1 MLTSDLLV
9 TRLSGGKIKPVY
21 AAFDPEKLE
30 LARLL
35 IETFEQHIGKTYG
48 DLLAELDGYE
58 EMNYRFIRGL
68 SQLLGRRTAI
78 ETDAAVDPSLARETV
93 FEACEGMAL
102 SPAERKEALQKAA
115 KKLSISAKELEKA
128 LWADLEE
135 NQIVKS
141 FVPIYP
147 AELLKQ
153 YNISLTQTLL
163 FRAVDLDIWIKG
175 DFQKILWKILRSGLM
190 YSLED
195 ADEERGK
202 IDRGINREKEEKEG
216 KTRENFE
223 ELKAVHLHLD
233 GPASL
238 FRISE
243 RYGNSFAKIFPALLR
258 SKGWRLKAGILH
270 KGYQGKRILNF
281 TLDDS
286 EKFFKITPEAAVYP
300 ETLSPELQIK
310 EKIEKYEAG
319 EETGKKAGEEAE
331 KEARIEEIDA
341 EEAAYDSTLEQM
353 FGSLSLGSWK
363 IKREP
368 TILKAGKYAFVPDF
382 SLQRDGMRVYLE
394 IVGFWTPE
402 YLENKIEKLKQ
413 VKEPVILL
421 IDRKL
426 KCSEKDFP
434 SQEVIFFDKKI
445 PANKVMQILRKYEE
459 KKLSEDRSRLEEM
472 EFPISGELVNLE
484 EIAAGK
490 RVLPDALKEVV
501 ADRLAKA
508 GELEEIGELGKIRES
523 ERTGE
528 FEKSRGLEELRE
540 SRKVEDLE
548 KYQDY
553 ILLEN
558 YLIHRQLLERIDQEL
573 ERPGAVETY
582 ADAVKVFESFR
593 LDRSLYYPVLEQLEY
608 KVIWAGLSEE
618 NAKVKKAKK
627 V

>member
-1 MLTSDLLV
+1 
-9 TRLSGGKIKPVY
+9 
-21 AAFDPEKLE
+21 
-30 LARLL
+30 
-35 IETFEQHIGKTYG
+35 
-48 DLLAELDGYE
+48 
-58 EMNYRFIRGL
+58 MNYRFIRGL
-68 SQLLGRRTAI
+68 SQLLGRRTVI

-93 FEACEGMAL
+93 FEACGGMAL
-102 SPAERKEALQKAA
+102 SPAERKETLQKAA
-115 KKLSISAKELEKA
+115 KKLSISVKELEKA

-141 FVPIYP
+141 FVPISP

-195 ADEERGK
+195 TDEERGK
-202 IDRGINREKEEKEG
+202 IDREINREKEEKEG
-216 KTRENFE
+216 KNRETFE

-243 RYGNSFAKIFPALLR
+243 RYGDSFAKIFPALLR
-258 SKGWRLKAGILH
+258 SKGWRLKSGILH

-300 ETLSPELQIK
+300 EILLPELQIK
-310 EKIEKYEAG
+310 EEKEKYEAG

-382 SLQRDGMRVYLE
+382 SLQRDGIRVYLE

-445 PANKVMQILRKYEE
+445 PANEVMQILRKYEG
-459 KKLSEDRSRLEEM
+459 KKLSEDRSRLEKM

-484 EIAAGK
+484 EIAAVKG
-490 RVLPDALKEVV
+490 VLPDALKEVV

-508 GELEEIGELGKIRES
+508 GELEKIEELGKPGES

-528 FEKSRGLEELRE
+528 FKKARGLEELRE
-540 SRKVEDLE
+540 SRKAKEFGKAEEFGKVEDLE
-548 KYQDY
+548 KYQNY
-553 ILLEN
+553 VLLEN
-558 YLIHRQLLERIDQEL
+558 YLIHRLLLEKIDREL
-573 ERPGAVETY
+573 GRPGAVETY
-582 ADAVKVFESFR
+582 ADVVKVFEGFG
-593 LDRSLYYPVLEQLEY
+593 LDRSLYYPVLEQLGY

>member
-1 MLTSDLLV
+1 
-9 TRLSGGKIKPVY
+9 
-21 AAFDPEKLE
+21 
-30 LARLL
+30 
-35 IETFEQHIGKTYG
+35 
-48 DLLAELDGYE
+48 
-58 EMNYRFIRGL
+58 MNYRFIRGL
-68 SQLLGRRTAI
+68 SQLLGRRTVI
-78 ETDAAVDPSLARETV
+78 ETDAAVDPSLAREAV
-93 FEACEGMAL
+93 FEACGGMAL
-102 SPAERKEALQKAA
+102 SPAERKEALRNAA
-115 KKLSISAKELEKA
+115 KKLSISEKELEKA

-135 NQIVKS
+135 NQVVKS
-141 FVPIYP
+141 FVPLSP
-147 AELLKQ
+147 AEILKQ

-190 YSLED
+190 YSIED
-195 ADEERGK
+195 TDEETGK
-202 IDRGINREKEEKEG
+202 IDREIDREINREKEGKEG

-300 ETLSPELQIK
+300 EALSPELQIK
-310 EKIEKYEAG
+310 EEKEKYEAG
-319 EETGKKAGEEAE
+319 KETGKEAE
-331 KEARIEEIDA
+331 KEAGKEVRIEEIDA

-382 SLQRDGMRVYLE
+382 SLHRDGMRVYLE

-445 PANKVMQILRKYEE
+445 PANEVMQILRKYEE
-459 KKLSEDRSRLEEM
+459 RKLSEDRSRLEEM
-472 EFPISGELVNLE
+472 EFPISGELVNLD
-484 EIAAGK
+484 EIAVGK
-490 RVLPDALKEVV
+490 GVLPDALKEVI

-508 GELEEIGELGKIRES
+508 GELEELGELGKIRES
-523 ERTGE
+523 EITGG
-528 FEKSRGLEELRE
+528 FEKSRGFEELRE
-540 SRKVEDLE
+540 SGKAEEFGKGEEFGKVEDLE
-548 KYQDY
+548 KYKNY
-553 ILLEN
+553 VLLEN

-582 ADAVKVFESFR
+582 ADAVKVFEGFG

-618 NAKVKKAKK
+618 NARVKKVNKMT
-627 V
+627 

>member
-1 MLTSDLLV
+1 MID
-9 TRLSGGKIKPVY
+9 
-21 AAFDPEKLE
+21 
-30 LARLL
+30 
-35 IETFEQHIGKTYG
+35 TFKQHVGKTYG
-48 DLLAELDGYE
+48 DLLAELNGYE

-68 SQLLGRRTAI
+68 SQLLGRRTII

-93 FEACEGMAL
+93 FEACGGLVL
-102 SPAERKEALQKAA
+102 SPAERKEALQKTA
-115 KKLSISAKELEKA
+115 KKLSISVKELEKA

-135 NQIVKS
+135 NQVVKS
-141 FVPIYP
+141 FVPLSP
-147 AELLKQ
+147 AELLRQ

-175 DFQKILWKILRSGLM
+175 DFQKLLWKILRSGLM

-195 ADEERGK
+195 TDEIRSETERE
-202 IDRGINREKEEKEG
+202 INREKVEIEEK
-216 KTRENFE
+216 TIENSNEF
-223 ELKAVHLHLD
+223 KVVHLHLD

-270 KGYQGKRILNF
+270 KGYQGKRILEF
-281 TLDDS
+281 TLEGS
-286 EKFFKITPEAAVYP
+286 EKAFKLTPEAVLYP
-300 ETLSPELQIK
+300 KTLSQELQIK
-310 EKIEKYEAG
+310 EYIAGYEAG
-319 EETGKKAGEEAE
+319 KENIGTGKSWNEELIEKPGEEETVESLE
-331 KEARIEEIDA
+331 KETGLEEINA
-341 EEAAYDSTLEQM
+341 EEAVYDSMLEQM

-382 SLQRDGMRVYLE
+382 SLQREGMRVYLE

-445 PANKVMQILRKYEE
+445 PANEIMQILRKYEE
-459 KKLSEDRSRLEEM
+459 KKLSEDRSRLEKM

-484 EIAAGK
+484 KIAVGK
-490 RVLPDALKEVV
+490 GVLPEALTKVV
-501 ADRLAKA
+501 ADRLFKAGKLEKA
-508 GELEEIGELGKIRES
+508 GELEETEDFRE
-523 ERTGE
+523 
-528 FEKSRGLEELRE
+528 FKN
-540 SRKVEDLE
+540 LE
-548 KYQDY
+548 KYQNY
-553 ILLEN
+553 VLLEN
-558 YLIHRQLLERIDQEL
+558 YLIHRQLLDKINQEF
-573 ERPGAVETY
+573 EKPGAVKTY
-582 ADAVKVFESFR
+582 ADAVTVFEDFE
-593 LDRSLYYPVLEQLEY
+593 LDRSLYYPVLEHLGY
-608 KVIWAGLSEE
+608 KVVWTGLSEE
-618 NAKVKKAKK
+618 NAKVRKTE

>member
-1 MLTSDLLV
+1 
-9 TRLSGGKIKPVY
+9 
-21 AAFDPEKLE
+21 
-30 LARLL
+30 
-35 IETFEQHIGKTYG
+35 
-48 DLLAELDGYE
+48 
-58 EMNYRFIRGL
+58 MNYRFIRGL

-319 EETGKKAGEEAE
+319 EEIGKKAGEEAE

>member
-1 MLTSDLLV
+1 
-9 TRLSGGKIKPVY
+9 
-21 AAFDPEKLE
+21 
-30 LARLL
+30 
-35 IETFEQHIGKTYG
+35 
-48 DLLAELDGYE
+48 
-58 EMNYRFIRGL
+58 MNYRFIRGL
-68 SQLLGRRTAI
+68 SQLLGRRTVI
-78 ETDAAVDPSLARETV
+78 ETDAAVDPSMARETV
-93 FEACEGMAL
+93 FETCGGMAL

-115 KKLSISAKELEKA
+115 KKLSISVKELEKA

-135 NQIVKS
+135 NQVIKS
-141 FVPIYP
+141 FVPLSP

-175 DFQKILWKILRSGLM
+175 DFQKLLWKILRSGLM
-190 YSLED
+190 YSMED
-195 ADEERGK
+195 TEEEREK
-202 IDRGINREKEEKEG
+202 IDREIDREIDKEKEGKEG
-216 KTRENFE
+216 KTRENCE
-223 ELKAVHLHLD
+223 ELKAIHLHLD

-243 RYGNSFAKIFPALLR
+243 RYGNSFAKIFPVLLR

-286 EKFFKITPEAAVYP
+286 EKYFKLTPEAALYP
-300 ETLSPELQIK
+300 ETPSPELQIK
-310 EKIEKYEAG
+310 EGNERY
-319 EETGKKAGEEAE
+319 KAGEEERAEGEKAEEETIEYLE
-331 KEARIEEIDA
+331 KETGIQEIDA

-368 TILKAGKYAFVPDF
+368 TILKAGKYAFIPDF
-382 SLQRDGMRVYLE
+382 SLQRDGIRVYLE

-402 YLENKIEKLKQ
+402 YLEKKIDKLKQ

-434 SQEVIFFDKKI
+434 SQDVIFFDKKI
-445 PANKVMQILRKYEE
+445 PANEVMQILRKYEE
-459 KKLSEDRSRLEEM
+459 KKLLEDRSRLEEM

-484 EIAAGK
+484 KIAAGK
-490 RVLPDALKEVV
+490 GVLPDALKEVV
-501 ADRLAKA
+501 AGRLAKVR
-508 GELEEIGELGKIRES
+508 ELEK
-523 ERTGE
+523 TGE
-528 FEKSRGLEELRE
+528 SGKAEEFRE
-540 SRKVEDLE
+540 IDDLG

-553 ILLEN
+553 VLLEN
-558 YLIHRQLLERIDQEL
+558 YLIHKKLLERIDCEL

-582 ADAVKVFESFR
+582 ADAVKAFEGFE
-593 LDRSLYYPVLEQLEY
+593 LDRSLYYPVLDYLRY
-608 KVIWAGLSEE
+608 KVIWTGLSEE
-618 NAKVKKAKK
+618 NAKVKKTGA
-627 V
+627 

>member
-1 MLTSDLLV
+1 
-9 TRLSGGKIKPVY
+9 
-21 AAFDPEKLE
+21 
-30 LARLL
+30 
-35 IETFEQHIGKTYG
+35 
-48 DLLAELDGYE
+48 
-58 EMNYRFIRGL
+58 MNYRFIRGL
-68 SQLLGRRTAI
+68 SQLLGRRTVI

-93 FEACEGMAL
+93 FEACRGMAL
-102 SPAERKEALQKAA
+102 SPTERKETLQKVA
-115 KKLSISAKELEKA
+115 KELSISVKELEKA

-141 FVPIYP
+141 FVSLSP

-195 ADEERGK
+195 TDEERGK
-202 IDRGINREKEEKEG
+202 IEREINREKEEKEG
-216 KTRENFE
+216 DVKENFE

-243 RYGNSFAKIFPALLR
+243 RYGNSFAKIFPALLK

-286 EKFFKITPEAAVYP
+286 EKFFKLTSEAAVYP

-310 EKIEKYEAG
+310 EEKEKYEARV
-319 EETGKKAGEEAE
+319 EIGKEAG

-341 EEAAYDSTLEQM
+341 EEATYDSTLEQM

-402 YLENKIEKLKQ
+402 YIENKIKKLKQ

-445 PANKVMQILRKYEE
+445 PANEVMQILRKYEE
-459 KKLSEDRSRLEEM
+459 KKLSEDRSRLEKL

-484 EIAAGK
+484 EIAADKG
-490 RVLPDALKEVV
+490 VLPDALKEVV
-501 ADRLAKA
+501 ADRLAKSR
-508 GELEEIGELGKIRES
+508 ELEEIGELGKLGES

-528 FEKSRGLEELRE
+528 FEKARELEELRE
-540 SRKVEDLE
+540 SGKAEEFGKVADLE
-548 KYQDY
+548 KYQNY
-553 ILLEN
+553 VLLEN
-558 YLIHRQLLERIDQEL
+558 YLIHRQLLERIDQDL
-573 ERPGAVETY
+573 ERPGAGETY
-582 ADAVKVFESFR
+582 ADAVKVFEGFG
-593 LDRSLYYPVLEQLEY
+593 LDRSLYYPVLEQLGY

>member
-1 MLTSDLLV
+1 
-9 TRLSGGKIKPVY
+9 VY
-21 AAFDPEKLE
+21 AVFDPENLE

-48 DLLAELDGYE
+48 ALLAELEGYE

-68 SQLLGRRTAI
+68 SQLLGRRTVI

-115 KKLSISAKELEKA
+115 KKLSVSVRELEKA

-135 NQIVKS
+135 NQVVKS
-141 FVPIYP
+141 FLPLSP
-147 AELLKQ
+147 AELIRQ
-153 YNISLTQTLL
+153 YNISLTQTLF
-163 FRAVDLDIWIKG
+163 FRALDLDIWIKG
-175 DFQKILWKILRSGLM
+175 DFQKLLWKILRSGLM

-195 ADEERGK
+195 TDEDKDEQ
-202 IDRGINREKEEKEG
+202 DREKEEPEKKPIE
-216 KTRENFE
+216 KLEDKPE

-243 RYGNSFAKIFPALLR
+243 RYGNSFAKIFPDLLR

-270 KGYQGKRILNF
+270 KGYQGKRIVEF

-286 EKFFKITPEAAVYP
+286 EEAFKLTPKAALYP
-300 ETLSPELQIK
+300 ETLSQALQINE
-310 EKIEKYEAG
+310 EKG
-319 EETGKKAGEEAE
+319 EYQ
-331 KEARIEEIDA
+331 ARIQETDA
-341 EEAAYDSTLEQM
+341 EGAVYDSTLEQM

-368 TILKAGKYAFVPDF
+368 TILKAGKQAFIPDF
-382 SLQRDGMRVYLE
+382 ALQRDSIKVYLE

-402 YLENKIEKLKQ
+402 YLEKKIEKLKQ

-434 SQEVIFFDKKI
+434 SQEVIFFDRKI
-445 PANKVMQILRKYEE
+445 PANEVMQILRKYEE
-459 KKLSEDRSRLEEM
+459 KKLSGDRLRLEEM
-472 EFPISGELVNLE
+472 EFPISGELVSLE
-484 EIAAGK
+484 EIAAE
-490 RVLPDALKEVV
+490 REVMTEALKEVIT
-501 ADRLAKA
+501 DRIASA
-508 GELEEIGELGKIRES
+508 GELEKARES
-523 ERTGE
+523 GKATDLKKAREI
-528 FEKSRGLEELRE
+528 EELRE
-540 SRKVEDLE
+540 SGKTEEFRKFKNLE

-553 ILLEN
+553 VLLEN
-558 YLIHRQLLERIDQEL
+558 YLIHRQLLEMIDLEL
-573 ERPGAVETY
+573 EKPGAVKTY
-582 ADAVKVFESFR
+582 ADAVKVFEGFE
-593 LDRSLYYPVLEQLEY
+593 LDRSLYYPVLDYLEY
-608 KVIWAGLSEE
+608 KVTWTGLSEE
-618 NAKVKKAKK
+618 DARVKKVGK
-627 V
+627 

>member
-1 MLTSDLLV
+1 
-9 TRLSGGKIKPVY
+9 
-21 AAFDPEKLE
+21 
-30 LARLL
+30 
-35 IETFEQHIGKTYG
+35 
-48 DLLAELDGYE
+48 
-58 EMNYRFIRGL
+58 MNYRFIRGL
-68 SQLLGRRTAI
+68 SQLLGRRTVI

-93 FEACEGMAL
+93 FEACGGMAL
-102 SPAERKEALQKAA
+102 SPAERKETLQKAA
-115 KKLSISAKELEKA
+115 KKLSISVKELEKA

-141 FVPIYP
+141 FVPISP

-195 ADEERGK
+195 TDEERGK
-202 IDRGINREKEEKEG
+202 IDREINREKDEKEG
-216 KTRENFE
+216 KTKETFE

-286 EKFFKITPEAAVYP
+286 EKFLKITPEAAVYP
-300 ETLSPELQIK
+300 EALSSELQIK
-310 EKIEKYEAG
+310 EEKEKYEAG
-319 EETGKKAGEEAE
+319 EEAG

-445 PANKVMQILRKYEE
+445 PANEVMQILRKYEE

-484 EIAAGK
+484 EIAAVKG
-490 RVLPDALKEVV
+490 VLPDALKKVV

-508 GELEEIGELGKIRES
+508 GELEKIGESGKSRES

-528 FEKSRGLEELRE
+528 LEKAIELEELRE
-540 SRKVEDLE
+540 SGKAEEFGKVEDLE

-553 ILLEN
+553 VLLEN
-558 YLIHRQLLERIDQEL
+558 YLIHRQLLERIDREL

-582 ADAVKVFESFR
+582 ADAVKVFEGSG

>member
-1 MLTSDLLV
+1 
-9 TRLSGGKIKPVY
+9 
-21 AAFDPEKLE
+21 
-30 LARLL
+30 
-35 IETFEQHIGKTYG
+35 
-48 DLLAELDGYE
+48 LAELDGYE

-68 SQLLGRRTAI
+68 SQLLGRRTVI

-93 FEACEGMAL
+93 FEACGGMAL
-102 SPAERKEALQKAA
+102 SPGERKETLQKAA
-115 KKLSISAKELEKA
+115 KKLSISEKELEKA

-141 FVPIYP
+141 FVPISP

-195 ADEERGK
+195 TDEERGK
-202 IDRGINREKEEKEG
+202 IDREINREKEEKEG
-216 KTRENFE
+216 KTKETFE

-310 EKIEKYEAG
+310 EEKEKYEVG
-319 EETGKKAGEEAE
+319 EETWKEAGKEAE
-331 KEARIEEIDA
+331 IEEIDA

-382 SLQRDGMRVYLE
+382 SLKRDGMRVYLE

-434 SQEVIFFDKKI
+434 SQDVIFFDKKI
-445 PANKVMQILRKYEE
+445 PANEVMQILRKYEE

-490 RVLPDALKEVV
+490 GVLPDALKEVV

-508 GELEEIGELGKIRES
+508 GELEITGESGKSRES
-523 ERTGE
+523 E
-528 FEKSRGLEELRE
+528 KAEELGEMRE
-540 SRKVEDLE
+540 SGKAKEFGKVEDLE

-553 ILLEN
+553 VLLEN
-558 YLIHRQLLERIDQEL
+558 YLIHRKLLESIDLEL
-573 ERPGAVETY
+573 EKPGTVETY
-582 ADAVKVFESFR
+582 ADAVKVFEGFR

-618 NAKVKKAKK
+618 SARVRKNRKNHSTAIE
-627 V
+627 

>member
-1 MLTSDLLV
+1 MGTKLLT
-9 TRLSGGKIKPVY
+9 
-21 AAFDPEKLE
+21 
-30 LARLL
+30 
-35 IETFEQHIGKTYG
+35 
-48 DLLAELDGYE
+48 
-58 EMNYRFIRGL
+58 
-68 SQLLGRRTAI
+68 
-78 ETDAAVDPSLARETV
+78 
-93 FEACEGMAL
+93 
-102 SPAERKEALQKAA
+102 
-115 KKLSISAKELEKA
+115 
-128 LWADLEE
+128 
-135 NQIVKS
+135 
-141 FVPIYP
+141 
-147 AELLKQ
+147 
-153 YNISLTQTLL
+153 
-163 FRAVDLDIWIKG
+163 IWIKG

>member
-1 MLTSDLLV
+1 
-9 TRLSGGKIKPVY
+9 
-21 AAFDPEKLE
+21 
-30 LARLL
+30 
-35 IETFEQHIGKTYG
+35 
-48 DLLAELDGYE
+48 
-58 EMNYRFIRGL
+58 MNYRFIRGL
-68 SQLLGRRTAI
+68 SQLLGRRTII

-93 FEACEGMAL
+93 FEACGGMAL

-115 KKLSISAKELEKA
+115 KKLSISVKELEKA

-141 FVPIYP
+141 FVPISP

-195 ADEERGK
+195 TDEERGK
-202 IDRGINREKEEKEG
+202 IDREINRGKEEREG
-216 KTRENFE
+216 KIKENFE

-300 ETLSPELQIK
+300 ETFSPELQIK
-310 EKIEKYEAG
+310 EEKEKYEAG
-319 EETGKKAGEEAE
+319 DETGKEAG
-331 KEARIEEIDA
+331 KEAGIEEIDA

-382 SLQRDGMRVYLE
+382 SLQRDGIRVYLE

-445 PANKVMQILRKYEE
+445 PANEVMQILRKYEG

-490 RVLPDALKEVV
+490 GVLPDALKEVV

-540 SRKVEDLE
+540 SEKAKELGKDEELGKVEDLE
-548 KYQDY
+548 KYQNY
-553 ILLEN
+553 VLLEN

-573 ERPGAVETY
+573 EKPGVVETY
-582 ADAVKVFESFR
+582 ADAVKVFEGFG

-618 NAKVKKAKK
+618 NAKVRKK
-627 V
+627 

>member
-1 MLTSDLLV
+1 
-9 TRLSGGKIKPVY
+9 
-21 AAFDPEKLE
+21 
-30 LARLL
+30 
-35 IETFEQHIGKTYG
+35 
-48 DLLAELDGYE
+48 
-58 EMNYRFIRGL
+58 MNYRFIRGL
-68 SQLLGRRTAI
+68 SQLLGRRTVI
-78 ETDAAVDPSLARETV
+78 ETDAAVDPSMARETV
-93 FEACEGMAL
+93 FETCGGMAL

-115 KKLSISAKELEKA
+115 KKLSISVKELEKA

-135 NQIVKS
+135 NQVIKS
-141 FVPIYP
+141 FVPLSP

-163 FRAVDLDIWIKG
+163 FRAVDLNIWIKG
-175 DFQKILWKILRSGLM
+175 DFQKLLWKILRSGLM

-195 ADEERGK
+195 TEEEREK
-202 IDRGINREKEEKEG
+202 IDRETNREIDKEKEGKEG
-216 KTRENFE
+216 KTRKNCE
-223 ELKAVHLHLD
+223 ELKAIHLHLD

-243 RYGNSFAKIFPALLR
+243 RYGNSFAKIFPVLLR

-286 EKFFKITPEAAVYP
+286 EKFFKIAPEAALYP

-310 EKIEKYEAG
+310 EGNERY
-319 EETGKKAGEEAE
+319 KAGEEERAEGEKAEEETIELLE
-331 KEARIEEIDA
+331 KETGIQEIDA

-368 TILKAGKYAFVPDF
+368 TILKAGKYAFIPDF
-382 SLQRDGMRVYLE
+382 SLQRDGIRVYLE

-402 YLENKIEKLKQ
+402 YLEKKIDKLKQ

-434 SQEVIFFDKKI
+434 SQDVIFFDKKI
-445 PANKVMQILRKYEE
+445 PANEVMQILRKYEE
-459 KKLSEDRSRLEEM
+459 KKLLEDRSRLEEM

-484 EIAAGK
+484 KIAAGK
-490 RVLPDALKEVV
+490 GVLPDALKEVV
-501 ADRLAKA
+501 AGRLAKVR
-508 GELEEIGELGKIRES
+508 ELEK
-523 ERTGE
+523 TGE
-528 FEKSRGLEELRE
+528 SGKAKEFRE
-540 SRKVEDLE
+540 IEDLG

-553 ILLEN
+553 VLLEN
-558 YLIHRQLLERIDQEL
+558 YLIHRKLLERVDSEL
-573 ERPGAVETY
+573 EKTRAVKTY
-582 ADAVKVFESFR
+582 ADAVKVFEGFG
-593 LDRSLYYPVLEQLEY
+593 LDRSLYYPVLDYLGY

-618 NAKVKKAKK
+618 NAKVKKTGA
-627 V
+627 

>member
-1 MLTSDLLV
+1 
-9 TRLSGGKIKPVY
+9 
-21 AAFDPEKLE
+21 
-30 LARLL
+30 
-35 IETFEQHIGKTYG
+35 
-48 DLLAELDGYE
+48 
-58 EMNYRFIRGL
+58 MNYRFIRGL

>member
-1 MLTSDLLV
+1 
-9 TRLSGGKIKPVY
+9 
-21 AAFDPEKLE
+21 
-30 LARLL
+30 L

-68 SQLLGRRTAI
+68 SQLLGRRTVI
-78 ETDAAVDPSLARETV
+78 ETDAVVDPSLARETV
-93 FEACEGMAL
+93 FEACGGMAL
-102 SPAERKEALQKAA
+102 SPAEKKEALQKAA
-115 KKLSISAKELEKA
+115 KKLSISVKELEKA

-141 FVPIYP
+141 FVPLSP

-163 FRAVDLDIWIKG
+163 FKAVDLDIWIKG

-195 ADEERGK
+195 TEEGRDK
-202 IDRGINREKEEKEG
+202 IDRESHRDTERNEESKGKTKEG
-216 KTRENFE
+216 KTKEKFD

-258 SKGWRLKAGILH
+258 SKGWRLKSGILY
-270 KGYQGKRILNF
+270 KGYQGKRVLDF

-286 EKFFKITPEAAVYP
+286 EKLFKITPEAAMYP
-300 ETLSPELQIK
+300 ETTSTGIQIK
-310 EKIEKYEAG
+310 EEKGIY
-319 EETGKKAGEEAE
+319 EAE
-331 KEARIEEIDA
+331 KETRKEAVKDIGIEEIDA
-341 EEAAYDSTLEQM
+341 EEEAYDSTLEQI

-445 PANKVMQILRKYEE
+445 PANEVMQILRKYEE
-459 KKLSEDRSRLEEM
+459 KKFSEDRTRLEDM
-472 EFPISGELVNLE
+472 EFSISGELINLE
-484 EIAAGK
+484 EIASEKG
-490 RVLPDALKEVV
+490 VMPDALKEVV

-508 GELEEIGELGKIRES
+508 EELEKAGRLEKAGEPGKSGES

-528 FEKSRGLEELRE
+528 FGKARELEELRE
-540 SRKVEDLE
+540 SGKAKEFGKIKEFGKFEDLE
-548 KYQDY
+548 KYRGY
-553 ILLEN
+553 ALLEN
-558 YLIHRQLLERIDQEL
+558 YLIHRKLLEKIDMGL
-573 ERPGAVETY
+573 EKPGLVETY
-582 ADAVKVFESFR
+582 ADVVKVFESFG
-593 LDRSLYYPVLEQLEY
+593 LDRSLYYPVLDYLKY

-618 NAKVKKAKK
+618 SARVRKAG

>member
-1 MLTSDLLV
+1 M
-9 TRLSGGKIKPVY
+9 KPVY

-319 EETGKKAGEEAE
+319 EEIGKKAGEEAE